1 MSALK
6 QYWSVG
12 GFVSL
17 ILYLTTLS
25 AAQGQDKLLISYGGH
40 NETVGPMWVAVDR
53 GLFKKYGL
61 DVNMLQVRNG
71 QVSLTAVMSG
81 DVQAFWPAVS
91 SVLSGVSGGAKLGCI
106 AHPFNKISREL
117 IVRKD
122 IESLAALRE
131 KIVGV
136 QSIGGG
142 FWLQTMIVLDRLGV
156 DADKSKL
163 QMRVIGDEPTILQA
177 LLASNIDA
185 AVITFASASVAKR
198 AGLRSLANTVDLK
211 VPYQGV
217 GICTRSDR
225 IANSPDLM
233 MRLVKGMIEG
243 VVFIQDPRNKREVME
258 ILRKH
263 LRLST
268 DQDAET
274 SYSALRTVSSL
285 DVAPDPEAWRNIQ
298 KYVSRVT
305 PKVAQ
310 LDINQIIN
318 VSFVKTLEENG
329 FLPEARK
336 KSGLYRRVRVGVVE
350 CWVQTII
357 LRSKQ
362 EDSLCTAAKRW
373 SKSFNERGLTTSF
386 PLRAPNGRR
395 CGKHSPSFGSKGLIA
410 HNISTVVMKQRRSPW
425 LRATQK

>member
-1 MSALK
+1 MSGLK

-156 DADKSKL
+156 DPDKGKL

-185 AVITFASASVAKR
+185 AVITFASAAVAKR
-198 AGLRSLANTVDLK
+198 AGLRSLANTADLK

-243 VVFIQDPRNKREVME
+243 VVFIQDPRNKREVMD

-336 KSGLYRRVRVGVVE
+336 KSGL
-350 CWVQTII
+350 
-357 LRSKQ
+357 
-362 EDSLCTAAKRW
+362 
-373 SKSFNERGLTTSF
+373 
-386 PLRAPNGRR
+386 
-395 CGKHSPSFGSKGLIA
+395 
-410 HNISTVVMKQRRSPW
+410 
-425 LRATQK
+425 

>member
-1 MSALK
+1 MDSLK
-6 QYWSVG
+6 QYWNLG
-12 GFVSL
+12 GIVFL
-17 ILYLTTLS
+17 LLYLAPFS
-25 AAQGQDKLLISYGGH
+25 AAQDKLLISYGGH

-61 DVNMLQVRNG
+61 EVNMLQVRNG

-91 SVLSGVSGGAKLGCI
+91 SVLSGVSGGAKLSCI

-156 DADKSKL
+156 DPDKNRL
-163 QMRVIGDEPTILQA
+163 QMRIIGDEPTILQA

-185 AVITFASASVAKR
+185 AVITFASAAVAKR
-198 AGLRSLANTVDLK
+198 AGLRSLANTADLK

-243 VVFIQDPRNKREVME
+243 VVFIHDPHNKREVME

-263 LRLST
+263 LRLTT

-274 SYSALRTVSSL
+274 SYNALRTVSSL

-298 KYVSRVT
+298 KYVARVT

-318 VSFVKTLEENG
+318 VNFVKTLEENG
-329 FLPEARK
+329 FLPEARRK
-336 KSGLYRRVRVGVVE
+336 LGL
-350 CWVQTII
+350 
-357 LRSKQ
+357 
-362 EDSLCTAAKRW
+362 
-373 SKSFNERGLTTSF
+373 
-386 PLRAPNGRR
+386 
-395 CGKHSPSFGSKGLIA
+395 
-410 HNISTVVMKQRRSPW
+410 
-425 LRATQK
+425 

>member
-25 AAQGQDKLLISYGGH
+25 VAQGQDKLLISYGGH

-156 DADKSKL
+156 DPDKGKL

-185 AVITFASASVAKR
+185 AVITFASAAVAKR
-198 AGLRSLANTVDLK
+198 AGLRSLANTADLK

-243 VVFIQDPRNKREVME
+243 VVFIQDPRNKREVMD

-336 KSGLYRRVRVGVVE
+336 KSGL
-350 CWVQTII
+350 
-357 LRSKQ
+357 
-362 EDSLCTAAKRW
+362 
-373 SKSFNERGLTTSF
+373 
-386 PLRAPNGRR
+386 
-395 CGKHSPSFGSKGLIA
+395 
-410 HNISTVVMKQRRSPW
+410 
-425 LRATQK
+425 

>member
-6 QYWSVG
+6 QYWSLG

-25 AAQGQDKLLISYGGH
+25 TAQAQDKLLISYGGH

-156 DADKSKL
+156 DPDKNKL

-185 AVITFASASVAKR
+185 AVITFASAAVAKR
-198 AGLRSLANTVDLK
+198 AGLRSLANTANLK

-243 VVFIQDPRNKREVME
+243 VGFIQDPRNKREVMD

-274 SYSALRTVSSL
+274 SYNALRTVSSL
-285 DVAPDPEAWRNIQ
+285 DVAPDPEAWGNIQ
-298 KYVSRVT
+298 KYVARVT

-336 KSGLYRRVRVGVVE
+336 KLGL
-350 CWVQTII
+350 
-357 LRSKQ
+357 
-362 EDSLCTAAKRW
+362 
-373 SKSFNERGLTTSF
+373 
-386 PLRAPNGRR
+386 
-395 CGKHSPSFGSKGLIA
+395 
-410 HNISTVVMKQRRSPW
+410 
-425 LRATQK
+425 

>member
-1 MSALK
+1 MTYFKQHWRLGAL
-6 QYWSVG
+6 
-12 GFVSL
+12 VSL
-17 ILYLTTLS
+17 FLS
-25 AAQGQDKLLISYGGH
+25 VATFSPVEAQDKLLISYGGH

-61 DVNMLQVRNG
+61 EVNMLQVRNG

-106 AHPFNKISREL
+106 ANPFNKISREL
-117 IVRKD
+117 IVRKE

-156 DADKSKL
+156 DPDKNKL

-185 AVITFASASVAKR
+185 AVITFASAAVAKR
-198 AGLRSLANTVDLK
+198 AGLRSLANTAALK

-243 VVFIQDPRNKREVME
+243 VVYIQDPRNKRDVME

-263 LRLST
+263 LRLGT

-274 SYSALRTVSSL
+274 SYTALRTVSSL
-285 DVAPDPEAWRNIQ
+285 DVAPDPDAWRNIQ
-298 KYVSRVT
+298 KYVARVT

-310 LDINQIIN
+310 LNINQIIN
-318 VSFVKTLEENG
+318 TSFVKTLEENG

-336 KSGLYRRVRVGVVE
+336 RAGL
-350 CWVQTII
+350 
-357 LRSKQ
+357 
-362 EDSLCTAAKRW
+362 
-373 SKSFNERGLTTSF
+373 
-386 PLRAPNGRR
+386 
-395 CGKHSPSFGSKGLIA
+395 
-410 HNISTVVMKQRRSPW
+410 
-425 LRATQK
+425 

>member
-1 MSALK
+1 MSAFRRR
-6 QYWSVG
+6 W
-12 GFVSL
+12 
-17 ILYLTTLS
+17 ILGAVVALLLCRATLS
-25 AAQGQDKLLISYGGH
+25 ATGAQDKLLISYGGH

-142 FWLQTMIVLDRLGV
+142 FWLQTMIVLDHLGV
-156 DADKSKL
+156 DPDKNKL

-177 LLASNIDA
+177 LLASNVDA
-185 AVITFASASVAKR
+185 AVITVASAAVAKR
-198 AGLRSLANTVDLK
+198 AGFRSLANTVDLK

-217 GICTRSDR
+217 GIRTRSDR

-258 ILRKH
+258 TLKKH

-268 DQDAET
+268 DRDTET

-298 KYVSRVT
+298 KYIARVT

-310 LDINQIIN
+310 LDVNQIID
-318 VSFVKTLEENG
+318 VGFVKALEENG

-336 KSGLYRRVRVGVVE
+336 KLGL
-350 CWVQTII
+350 
-357 LRSKQ
+357 
-362 EDSLCTAAKRW
+362 
-373 SKSFNERGLTTSF
+373 
-386 PLRAPNGRR
+386 
-395 CGKHSPSFGSKGLIA
+395 
-410 HNISTVVMKQRRSPW
+410 
-425 LRATQK
+425 